1 MQAPYPYFLNVQQQ
15 LICVNIFVS
24 HALAERALE
33 SGSYARNMLG
43 LTTRSWGPFSFFAK
57 IFDSPGWATETSR
70 AQLASEGAEFEK
82 GVREGLAAQSTAAP
96 EIPFLLQDT

>member
-1 MQAPYPYFLNVQQQ
+1 MQAPCPYFLNVQQQ

-33 SGSYARNMLG
+33 SGSYARNMLR

-57 IFDSPGWATETSR
+57 IFDSLGWATETLR
-70 AQLASEGAEFEK
+70 EQLASEGAEFEK
-82 GVREGLAAQSTAAP
+82 RVIGAQSTAAP